1 MKVVQKSENVQ
12 SASEIQCDHWATKEE
27 IREASM
33 KIFVEMYG
41 GTKECLLRKLRRA
54 LLFPF
59 SKFLLT
65 ECQQF
70 SRHLPFSYLLCLS
83 VLSNCYI
90 SAFTFTIT
98 QQSHL
103 KIYLVLLSL
112 STNRTT
118 HIYLQQVT
126 KHVGTSN
133 FNETLRVWKQPTYK
147 VIIQNSQQNHY
158 LKIKIKFSQKNCPIR
173 KIKSLRKSISFAC

>member
-1 MKVVQKSENVQ
+1 MQRTFAFYPCMVRMRHTSSVFEKGKVTLMKMVQKSENVQ
-12 SASEIQCDHWATKEE
+12 SASEIQCDHWATREE

-59 SKFLLT
+59 SKFLLI

-90 SAFTFTIT
+90 SAFTFTFT

-103 KIYLVLLSL
+103 KIYLVLLPV

-118 HIYLQQVT
+118 HISNRLRNTSVQVT
-126 KHVGTSN
+126 LMKH
-133 FNETLRVWKQPTYK
+133 
-147 VIIQNSQQNHY
+147 
-158 LKIKIKFSQKNCPIR
+158 
-173 KIKSLRKSISFAC
+173 